1 MNGFWFEIALL
12 SDGMSMTHR
21 VVAITGGLGVL
32 GQAVGNSFHAAGY
45 GVALI
50 DRVVAPVS
58 SDGRMLFVGNADI
71 ATSGGAQTAI
81 AQTIAHFGR
90 LDALVN
96 IAGGFIWRP
105 VLETTPDD
113 WDGMYEINLKTA
125 LCCCQAAVP
134 FLQKSDHGRIINIG
148 ARAADRAAAGM
159 AAYTA
164 SKAGVSKL
172 TEALA
177 DELGQTSITVNAV
190 LPTIIDTPRN
200 RADMPNNKDM
210 VAAEDI
216 ASLIMFLASPAAMAV
231 TGALIPIV
239 RPRA

>member
-1 MNGFWFEIALL
+1 
-12 SDGMSMTHR
+12 MTHR
-21 VVAITGGLGVL
+21 VVAITGGLGLL
-32 GQAVGNSFHAAGY
+32 GKAVGSAFHMAGY

-50 DRVVAPVS
+50 DCVAAPLEAT
-58 SDGRMLFVGNADI
+58 DRMLVVGNANVGTI
-71 ATSGGAQTAI
+71 IGAKAAI
-81 AQTIAHFGR
+81 TQVVSHFGQ

-105 VLETTPDD
+105 VLETTPGD
-113 WDGMYEINLKTA
+113 WDAMFEINLKTA

-134 FLQKSDHGRIINIG
+134 FLQQSDHGRIVNIG
-148 ARAADRAAAGM
+148 ARAAERAAAGM

-164 SKAGVSKL
+164 AKAGVAKL

-177 DELGQTSITVNAV
+177 DELSQTCITVNAV

-200 RADMPNNKDM
+200 RADMPDNTSM

-216 ASLIMFLASPAAMAV
+216 ANLIMFLVSPAAIAV
-231 TGALIPIV
+231 TGALIPII
-239 RPRA
+239 RPRT